1 MLAFYLLASKATKF
15 RLKEKSSFEK
25 NAEEGKY
32 LNQKDNLL
40 NTYAWNLLDH
50 LVKLWCNDE
59 QQHEVCVSEI

>member
-40 NTYAWNLLDH
+40 DTYAWN
-50 LVKLWCNDE
+50 
-59 QQHEVCVSEI
+59 